1 MGGTRACSRCRRLLN
16 EAEFNF
22 KHRARGIRSRHCK
35 DCSRAYLRA
44 HYQRNTAYYVAKARL
59 RTGSTRASVRA
70 RLLTYLLEHPC
81 VDCGEADPVVL
92 DFDHVDA
99 ASKLVAI
106 AVLVR
111 NVVSWPR
118 VEAEIAKC
126 EVRCA
131 NCHRRRTALQFG
143 WHKLTRL

>member
-1 MGGTRACSRCRRLLN
+1 VLD

-22 KHRARGIRSRHCK
+22 KNRARGIRSPHCRA
-35 DCSRAYLRA
+35 CSRAYVRD
-44 HYQRNTAYYVAKARL
+44 HYQRNTAYYVAKARK
-59 RTGSTRASVRA
+59 RTGITRSSLRA
-70 RLLTYLLEHPC
+70 RLLAYLLEHPC
-81 VDCGEADPVVL
+81 VDCGEDDPVVL
-92 DFDHVDA
+92 DFDHIDV

-111 NVVSWPR
+111 RVVSRRR

-143 WHKLTRL
+143 WHKLTRP